1 MNSSLPT
8 TSFPKNVNEIISE
21 TYDIYNSINDDNK
34 TYANCLIMVLK
45 KYHLW
50 PNIKVKK
57 FKNRSDIVLLH
68 NNYKMG
74 ELYEYRELYEQCRS
88 IVLDFTLS
96 FNNNVVVTYANS
108 IPVRVDINTYITNI
122 YNDKDKCYEA
132 YDGTMISVYNHNGEW
147 HFGTSSCP
155 DANSSKF
162 SHPTKTHGNMFDE
175 ILYKYY
181 GKQLTEHEL
190 SLTPNEVS
198 KILRSKFVA
207 SLNPEMAYEFII
219 VHYENIHII
228 DYTNILGENYKEL
241 VHVNTKNRNTF
252 VDEDIYTT
260 RLQDYV
266 EVGINYPKEFTNITD
281 AIGYIN
287 SNPYSYGLIIKK
299 KQDNSVKLYKISTE
313 IINYR
318 EETDPCHPNTWMN
331 ILSVYMK
338 NKQEYTIKDYI
349 SNYVPNIV
357 LPIDNNGRYIDP
369 TYLIHTLISTIKDSL
384 YNYYVSTTTYFPKY
398 GRYKMN
404 KDLDKQFPPIIQY
417 HLAQLRNLQV
427 TTYNKKMITSA
438 NVYYYLCQCN
448 DIKNI
453 KTLIQFFA
461 SNPINEM
468 NPRTSMCFAIMNSL
482 IS

>member
-1 MNSSLPT
+1 MNSNQPT
-8 TSFPKNVNEIISE
+8 ISFPKNVNEIISE
-21 TYDIYNSINDDNK
+21 TYNIYNSINDDNK

-74 ELYEYRELYEQCRS
+74 EIYEYKELYEQCRS

-96 FNNNVVVTYANS
+96 FNDNVVVTYANS
-108 IPVRVDINTYITNI
+108 IPTRIDANTYMTNI
-122 YNDKDKCYEA
+122 YSDHDKCYEA
-132 YDGTMISVYNHNGEW
+132 YDGTMITVYCHNGEW
-147 HFGTSSCP
+147 YFGTSSCP

-162 SHPTKTHGNMFDE
+162 SHPNKTHGIMLDE

-181 GKQLTEHEL
+181 GNQLTSEDMKLHA
-190 SLTPNEVS
+190 NEIS
-198 KILRSKFVA
+198 IILRNKFVA

-219 VHYENIHII
+219 IHHENVHII
-228 DYTNILGENYKEL
+228 NYTNVLGENYKEL
-241 VHVNTKNRNTF
+241 IHVNTKNRRTLI
-252 VDEDIYTT
+252 EDDIHTKK
-260 RLQDYV
+260 V
-266 EVGINYPKEFTNITD
+266 EELANIGINYPREFGNITE
-281 AIGYIN
+281 AMSYIN
-287 SNPYSYGLIIKK
+287 ENQYSYGLIIKK
-299 KQDNSVKLYKISTE
+299 QIENVVKLYKVSTD

-338 NKQEYTIKDYI
+338 NKQDYTVKDYI
-349 SNYVPNIV
+349 SNYVPDIV
-357 LPIDNNGRYIDP
+357 LPIDNNGRQIDATYI
-369 TYLIHTLISTIKDSL
+369 IHTLISTIKDSL
-384 YNYYVSTTTYFPKY
+384 YNYYVSTTTYYPRY

-417 HLAQLRNLQV
+417 HLAQLRNLQ
-427 TTYNKKMITSA
+427 TSTYKDKMITSS

-448 DIKNI
+448 DVKNI

-461 SNPINEM
+461 STPINEM
-468 NPRTSMCFAIMNSL
+468 HPRTSMCFAIMNSL

>member
-1 MNSSLPT
+1 MNSTQPT
-8 TSFPKNVNEIISE
+8 ISFPKNVNEIISE

-74 ELYEYRELYEQCRS
+74 EIYEYKELYEQCRS

-96 FNNNVVVTYANS
+96 FNDNVVVTYANS
-108 IPVRVDINTYITNI
+108 IPTRIDANTYMTNI
-122 YNDKDKCYEA
+122 YSDHDKCYEA
-132 YDGTMISVYNHNGEW
+132 YDGTMITVYCHNGEW
-147 HFGTSSCP
+147 YFGTSSCP

-162 SHPTKTHGNMFDE
+162 SHPNKTHGIMLDE

-181 GKQLTEHEL
+181 GNQLTSEDMKLHA
-190 SLTPNEVS
+190 NEIS
-198 KILRSKFVA
+198 IILRNKFVA

-219 VHYENIHII
+219 IHHENVHII
-228 DYTNILGENYKEL
+228 NYTNVLGENYKEL
-241 VHVNTKNRNTF
+241 IHVNTKNRRTLI
-252 VDEDIYTT
+252 EDDIHTKK
-260 RLQDYV
+260 V
-266 EVGINYPKEFTNITD
+266 EELANIGINYPREFGNITE
-281 AIGYIN
+281 AMSYIN
-287 SNPYSYGLIIKK
+287 DNQYSYGLIIKNK
-299 KQDNSVKLYKISTE
+299 IENVVKLYKVSTD

-338 NKQEYTIKDYI
+338 NKQDYTVKDYI

-357 LPIDNNGRYIDP
+357 LPIDNNGRPIDATYI
-369 TYLIHTLISTIKDSL
+369 IHTLISTIKDSL
-384 YNYYVSTTTYFPKY
+384 YNYYVSTTTYYPRY

-417 HLAQLRNLQV
+417 HLAQLRNLQ
-427 TTYNKKMITSA
+427 TSTYKDKMITSS

-448 DIKNI
+448 DVKNI

-461 SNPINEM
+461 STPINEM
-468 NPRTSMCFAIMNSL
+468 HPRTSMCFAIMNSL

>member
-1 MNSSLPT
+1 MNSSLPA
-8 TSFPKNVNEIISE
+8 TSFPKNVNDIISE

-34 TYANCLIMVLK
+34 TYSNCLIMVLK

-74 ELYEYRELYEQCRS
+74 EVYEYRELYEQCRS

-108 IPVRVDINTYITNI
+108 IPTRVDTNTYMTNI
-122 YNDKDKCYEA
+122 YSDQDKCYEA
-132 YDGTMISVYNHNGEW
+132 YDGTIITVYNHNGEW

-162 SHPTKTHGNMFDE
+162 THPTKTHGNMFDE

-181 GKQLTEHEL
+181 GNQLTEQEL
-190 SLTPNEVS
+190 SLVPNEVS
-198 KILRSKFVA
+198 KIIRSKFVA
-207 SLNPEMAYEFII
+207 SLNPEMSYEFII

-228 DYTNILGENYKEL
+228 DYTNVLGENYKEL
-241 VHVNTKNRNTF
+241 VHVNTKNRNTL
-252 VDEDIYTT
+252 VEEDIHTT
-260 RLQDYV
+260 KLQAYL
-266 EVGINYPKEFTNITD
+266 EVGINYPKEFTNVTD
-281 AIGYIN
+281 ALGYIN
-287 SNPYSYGLIIKK
+287 GNPYSYGLIIKK
-299 KQDNSVKLYKISTE
+299 KIDNNVKLYKVSTD

-338 NKQEYTIKDYI
+338 NKQDYTIKDYI

-357 LPIDNNGRYIDP
+357 LPIDNNGRNIDP

-384 YNYYVSTTTYFPKY
+384 YNYYVSTTTYFPRY

-427 TTYNKKMITSA
+427 TTYKEKMITSA

>member
-1 MNSSLPT
+1 MNSNQPT
-8 TSFPKNVNEIISE
+8 ISFPKNVNEIISE
-21 TYDIYNSINDDNK
+21 TYNIYNSINDDNK

-74 ELYEYRELYEQCRS
+74 EIYEYKELYEQCRS

-96 FNNNVVVTYANS
+96 FNDNVVVTYANS
-108 IPVRVDINTYITNI
+108 IPTRIDANTYMTNI
-122 YNDKDKCYEA
+122 YSDHDKCYEA
-132 YDGTMISVYNHNGEW
+132 YDGTMITVYCHNGEW
-147 HFGTSSCP
+147 YFGTSSCP

-162 SHPTKTHGNMFDE
+162 SHPNKTHGIMLDE

-181 GKQLTEHEL
+181 GNQLTSEDMKLHA
-190 SLTPNEVS
+190 NEIS
-198 KILRSKFVA
+198 IILRNKFVA

-219 VHYENIHII
+219 IHHENVHII
-228 DYTNILGENYKEL
+228 NYTNVLGENYKEL
-241 VHVNTKNRNTF
+241 IHVNTKNRRTLI
-252 VDEDIYTT
+252 EDDIHTKK
-260 RLQDYV
+260 V
-266 EVGINYPKEFTNITD
+266 EELANIGINYPREFGNITE
-281 AIGYIN
+281 AMSYIN
-287 SNPYSYGLIIKK
+287 DNQYSYGLIIKNK
-299 KQDNSVKLYKISTE
+299 IENVVKLYKVSTD

-338 NKQEYTIKDYI
+338 NKQDYTVKDYI

-357 LPIDNNGRYIDP
+357 LPIDNNGRQIDATYI
-369 TYLIHTLISTIKDSL
+369 IHTLISTIKDSL
-384 YNYYVSTTTYFPKY
+384 YNYYVSTTTYYPRY

-417 HLAQLRNLQV
+417 HLAQLRNLQ
-427 TTYNKKMITSA
+427 TSTYKDKMITSS

-448 DIKNI
+448 DVKNI

-461 SNPINEM
+461 STPINEM
-468 NPRTSMCFAIMNSL
+468 HPRTSMCFAIMNSL

>member
-1 MNSSLPT
+1 MNSNQPT
-8 TSFPKNVNEIISE
+8 ISFPKNVNEIISE
-21 TYDIYNSINDDNK
+21 TYNIYNSINDDNK

-74 ELYEYRELYEQCRS
+74 EIYEYKELYEQCRS

-96 FNNNVVVTYANS
+96 FNDNVVVTYANS
-108 IPVRVDINTYITNI
+108 IPTRIDANTYMTNI
-122 YNDKDKCYEA
+122 YSDHDKCYEA
-132 YDGTMISVYNHNGEW
+132 YDGTMITVYCHNGEW
-147 HFGTSSCP
+147 YFGTSSCP

-162 SHPTKTHGNMFDE
+162 SHPNKTHGIMLDE

-181 GKQLTEHEL
+181 GNQLTSEDMKLHA
-190 SLTPNEVS
+190 NEIS
-198 KILRSKFVA
+198 IILRNKFVA

-219 VHYENIHII
+219 IHHENVHII
-228 DYTNILGENYKEL
+228 NYTNVLGENYKEL
-241 VHVNTKNRNTF
+241 IHVNTKNRRTLI
-252 VDEDIYTT
+252 EDDIHTKK
-260 RLQDYV
+260 V
-266 EVGINYPKEFTNITD
+266 EELANIGINYPREFGNITE
-281 AIGYIN
+281 AMSYIN
-287 SNPYSYGLIIKK
+287 DNQYSYGLIIKNK
-299 KQDNSVKLYKISTE
+299 IENVVKLYKVSTD

-338 NKQEYTIKDYI
+338 NKQDYTVKDYI

-357 LPIDNNGRYIDP
+357 LPIDNNGRPIDATYI
-369 TYLIHTLISTIKDSL
+369 IHTLISTIKDSL
-384 YNYYVSTTTYFPKY
+384 YNYYVSTTTYYPRY

-417 HLAQLRNLQV
+417 HLAQLRNLQ
-427 TTYNKKMITSA
+427 TSTYKDKMITSS

-448 DIKNI
+448 DVKNI

-461 SNPINEM
+461 STPINEM
-468 NPRTSMCFAIMNSL
+468 HPRTSMCFAIMNSL

>member
-1 MNSSLPT
+1 MNSTQPT
-8 TSFPKNVNEIISE
+8 ISFPKNVNEIISE
-21 TYDIYNSINDDNK
+21 TYNIYNSINDDNK

-74 ELYEYRELYEQCRS
+74 EIYEYKELYEQCRS

-96 FNNNVVVTYANS
+96 FNDNVVVTYANS
-108 IPVRVDINTYITNI
+108 IPTRIDANTYMTNI
-122 YNDKDKCYEA
+122 YSDHDKCYEA
-132 YDGTMISVYNHNGEW
+132 YDGTMITVYCHNGEW
-147 HFGTSSCP
+147 YFGTSSCP

-162 SHPTKTHGNMFDE
+162 SHPNKTHGIMLDE

-181 GKQLTEHEL
+181 GNQLTSEDMKLHA
-190 SLTPNEVS
+190 NEIS
-198 KILRSKFVA
+198 IILRNKFVA

-219 VHYENIHII
+219 IHHENVHII
-228 DYTNILGENYKEL
+228 NYTNVLGENYKEL
-241 VHVNTKNRNTF
+241 IHVNTKNRRTLI
-252 VDEDIYTT
+252 EDDIHTKK
-260 RLQDYV
+260 V
-266 EVGINYPKEFTNITD
+266 EELANIGINYPREFGNITE
-281 AIGYIN
+281 AMSYIN
-287 SNPYSYGLIIKK
+287 DNQYSYGLIIKNK
-299 KQDNSVKLYKISTE
+299 IENVVKLYKVSTD

-338 NKQEYTIKDYI
+338 NKQDYTVKDYI

-357 LPIDNNGRYIDP
+357 LPIDNNGRPIDATYI
-369 TYLIHTLISTIKDSL
+369 IHTLISTIKDSL
-384 YNYYVSTTTYFPKY
+384 YNYYVSTTTYYPRY

-417 HLAQLRNLQV
+417 HLAQLRNLQ
-427 TTYNKKMITSA
+427 TSTYKDKMITSS

-448 DIKNI
+448 DVKNI

-461 SNPINEM
+461 STPINEM
-468 NPRTSMCFAIMNSL
+468 HPRTSMCFAIMNSL